1 MVEELIQTFSRSLQD
16 VPLVSQRLSSICTEE
31 GRRARILWSMNSLQ
45 GIIEALGAMA
55 KDIEENGKPESSVL
69 PYWKCQP
76 YIRANSGVKRTLD
89 EVKEDEERHKEVIK
103 MRKMRKAM
111 KKEKV
116 RARRVPGE
124 KPVVARERAN
134 NKLNPHMASTP
145 GFELG
150 PQWWEAS
157 ALTTAPSLS
166 PQMMYTYCIMNCFVQ
181 KGRGISVQSVKL
193 IPR

>member
-1 MVEELIQTFSRSLQD
+1 MHLGIPKHSLKSVRAFQIELECKNVGF
-16 VPLVSQRLSSICTEE
+16 P
-31 GRRARILWSMNSLQ
+31 G
-45 GIIEALGAMA
+45 
-55 KDIEENGKPESSVL
+55 
-69 PYWKCQP
+69 
-76 YIRANSGVKRTLD
+76 
-89 EVKEDEERHKEVIK
+89 
-103 MRKMRKAM
+103 
-111 KKEKV
+111 KEKTQ
-116 RARRVPGE
+116 RTQK
-124 KPVVARERAN
+124 KPLGARERAN

-193 IPR
+193 IPRYSEVNDVNNPCFSIIA